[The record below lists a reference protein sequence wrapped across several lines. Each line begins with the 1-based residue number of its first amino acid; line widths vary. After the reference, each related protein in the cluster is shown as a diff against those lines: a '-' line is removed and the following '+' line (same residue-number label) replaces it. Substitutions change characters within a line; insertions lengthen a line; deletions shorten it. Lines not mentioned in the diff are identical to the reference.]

1 MLVGFKT
8 FAILI
13 NLVQC
18 DVHALA
24 SGFGYEYLIWYASFM
39 LSDRK
44 KTNARLP
51 QSQEHYLVI
60 GYISMENSGFLNLG

>member
-1 MLVGFKT
+1 
-8 FAILI
+8 
-13 NLVQC
+13 
-18 DVHALA
+18 
-24 SGFGYEYLIWYASFM
+24 M